1 MTRQA
6 LTDIP
11 GVDRLRELGHR
22 ESIVFPELLGT
33 LPAQIHGAGFQ
44 VACGPSYN
52 GNGRL
57 PSLDGLASIR
67 YTLSGRGRL
76 RYFDQELHIEP
87 GQALLLYF
95 PYDHHYWIEAGE
107 RWEYL
112 YLTLAGREVISCVR
126 EVADNLGPVVTL
138 AANSPTLARV
148 AGACMDALAHRIDS
162 PYQGSALAH
171 AILMELLGECRPPK
185 QASTCWLQAVPAFVM
200 EVEDFCR
207 QNYARPIGVADMA
220 RVAKMSRFHFTR
232 LFQRVWGI
240 SPGRYLGL
248 VRLERAMHLLRA
260 GGFAV
265 KDLAQQCGYSTANY
279 FCKAFRR
286 HFGVPP
292 GGFKVDTFPAA
303 VCPPAVG
310 AGRDGRP
317 AAVGPS
323 ALRVPAC

>member
-1 MTRQA
+1 
-6 LTDIP
+6 
-11 GVDRLRELGHR
+11 
-22 ESIVFPELLGT
+22 
-33 LPAQIHGAGFQ
+33 
-44 VACGPSYN
+44 
-52 GNGRL
+52 
-57 PSLDGLASIR
+57 
-67 YTLSGRGRL
+67 LSGLGRL
-76 RYFDQELHIEP
+76 RYFDQELRIEP

-95 PYDHHYWIEAGE
+95 PYDHHSWIEAGE

-112 YLTLAGREVISCVR
+112 FLTLAGREVISCVR

-148 AGACMDALAHRIDS
+148 AGACVDALAHRIES

-171 AILMELLGECRPPK
+171 AILMELLGECRPPT
-185 QASTCWLQAVPAFVM
+185 QASTCWLQAVPTFVM
-200 EVEDFCR
+200 EVEEFCR

-248 VRLERAMHLLRA
+248 VRLERAMHLARA

-292 GGFKVDTFPAA
+292 GGFKGDTYSAA
-303 VCPPAVG
+303 TCPPAVG
-310 AGRDGRP
+310 AGRDRSPG
-317 AAVGPS
+317 ADGPPV
-323 ALRVPAC
+323 LRGPAC